1 MLKKQMH
8 YHLLLLPSLLLT
20 LIFYYVPMFGIIIAF
35 KNFSFRKGVFKSDW
49 VGLKNFVHFF
59 EDMDLVPAVINTIG
73 IGALNIILAF
83 PAAIVFAL
91 LLNEIRNNKLKRLV
105 QTVSYLPHFISW
117 VVVSVILITFLSP
130 SEGIIN
136 HVLVSLNIL
145 KEPVL
150 FIGKPEYFW
159 GITVIS
165 NIWKETG
172 WSAIIYLAAITGI
185 DPSIYE
191 ASLIDGSNRLQRMLY
206 ITLPSIKGTIAIL
219 LIFAISGIPFI
230 AFDQSYMLGNPLN
243 HERSI
248 VLSHYVYK
256 LGIEKGQYSYSAAV
270 GLILSIIS
278 ATFMIIANRL
288 SKKASGTGVV

>member
-1 MLKKQMH
+1 MLKKQIH
-8 YHLLLLPSLLLT
+8 YHILLLPALLLT
-20 LIFYYVPMFGIIIAF
+20 LIFQYVPMVGIIIAF
-35 KNFSFRKGVFKSDW
+35 KNFSFRKGIIRSDW
-49 VGLKNFVHFF
+49 VGLKNFIHFF

-73 IGALNIILAF
+73 IGFLNILLAF
-83 PAAIVFAL
+83 PAAIAFAL
-91 LLNEIRNNKLKRLV
+91 LLNEIRSNKLKRVV

-130 SEGIIN
+130 SEGVIN
-136 HVLVSLNIL
+136 NVLVSMNIL

-150 FIGKPEYFW
+150 FIGKPKYFW
-159 GITVIS
+159 VLTVFS
-165 NIWKETG
+165 NMWKETG

-185 DPSIYE
+185 DPSVYE
-191 ASLIDGSNRLQRMLY
+191 AAIIDGSNRLQRMWY

-256 LGIEKGQYSYSAAV
+256 LGIENGQYSYSAAV
-270 GLILSIIS
+270 GLILSTIS
-278 ATFMIIANRL
+278 AIFMIIANRI
-288 SKKASGTGVV
+288 SKKTSGTGVV